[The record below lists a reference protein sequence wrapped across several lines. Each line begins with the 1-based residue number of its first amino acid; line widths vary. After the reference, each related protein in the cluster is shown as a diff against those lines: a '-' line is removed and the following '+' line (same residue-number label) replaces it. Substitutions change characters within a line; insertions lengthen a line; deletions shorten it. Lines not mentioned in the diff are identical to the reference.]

1 MSLIAVFSQSGVGQ
15 SDPKAASNYL
25 YGAYCSLSDEQKAEY
40 SDGTKLIK
48 LAHESGDIQLAYE
61 ANHTRSQVRGIKRNP
76 PPEPINGNRVAVDYA
91 IANNPHKHKYV
102 SGVISH
108 ASNDTAKLIA
118 NPNIEAE
125 WRELFENLC
134 FAGLPKDE
142 RLIDWVRHTH
152 QPIIENHYLIPRI
165 HLRTGK
171 SFNPAYPGHERDF
184 NLLRDYLNLK
194 HDLAEPN
201 DPLRKRL
208 TQPSHRNDK
217 TSQIIKQLNAI
228 VKTFI
233 QREKIRNRED
243 IVALLNRDEIK
254 KSFGINNVETSLNF
268 VRIHI
273 DGREKAIRLKGFVFT
288 EQFTSLATIKQ
299 GEPTLLTK
307 QERLDELEAKLT
319 AAIEKRAAFNLK
331 RYGEFPFQK
340 NNDNSMGKKA
350 NEAFTQRMND
360 SFPIPS
366 SSSNSLPLPGI
377 DENLTGWDKLVAIE
391 SRKTAAHINAIAAML
406 QRAKIQSEQLTKIL
420 DEMRRKPRYESFRK
434 PVEQLFTHNEQAARN
449 IIDDGKSRATRTIS
463 AIHSDYRPTHE
474 RLPTRTSDT
483 IEQNRDNPRQDDSRI
498 QSLSERVGETIETIR
513 ESISV
518 SESCNEAA
526 RYSSERIGEL
536 TTATERNIG
545 QLQRG
550 FVDIVNQPA
559 LLDRLKARV
568 KRNSLEKSK
577 PSPQG
582 KSNEKTKCRTL
593 NYNNMHEI

>member
-15 SDPKAASNYL
+15 TDPKAASNYL
-25 YGAYCSLSDEQKAEY
+25 YGQYCSLSDEQKVEY
-40 SDGTKLIK
+40 SDGTKLIE
-48 LAHESGDIQLAYE
+48 LAHESGNIQLAYE
-61 ANHTRSQVRGIKRNP
+61 ANHIRSQVRGIKRSP
-76 PPEPINGNRVAVDYA
+76 PPEPINGNRIVVDYA

-118 NPNIEAE
+118 NTNIEAE
-125 WRELFENLC
+125 WRELFEDLC
-134 FAGLPKDE
+134 FAGLPKNE

-194 HDLAEPN
+194 HDLADPN

-217 TSQIIKQLNAI
+217 TLQIVKQLNAI

-233 QREKIRNRED
+233 QREKIRNRRGV
-243 IVALLNRDEIK
+243 VALLNRDEVK
-254 KSFGINNVETSLNF
+254 KAFGINNVETSLNF

-273 DGREKAIRLKGFVFT
+273 DGREKAIRLKGFAFT

-307 QERLDELEAKLT
+307 QERLDELETKLT

-331 RYGEFPFQK
+331 RYGESPSQK
-340 NNDNSMGKKA
+340 NNNNSMRKGA
-350 NEAFTQRMND
+350 NEAFTKRMND
-360 SFPIPS
+360 SFPIPKS
-366 SSSNSLPLPGI
+366 SSDFLPLPGI
-377 DENLTGWDKLVAIE
+377 DDNLTGWDKLVAIE
-391 SRKTAAHINAIAAML
+391 RRKTTAHINAIAAML
-406 QRAKIQSEQLTKIL
+406 QQAKIQSEQLIKIL
-420 DEMRRKPRYESFRK
+420 DAMRRKPRYESLRK
-434 PVEQLFTHNEQAARN
+434 PVEQLFAHNEQAARN
-449 IIDDGKSRATRTIS
+449 IIDDAKGRVTRTIS
-463 AIHSDYRPTHE
+463 AIQSDYRATHE
-474 RLPTRTSDT
+474 GVSERTSNPF
-483 IEQNRDNPRQDDSRI
+483 EQNRDNTRQDDARI

-513 ESISV
+513 ESIDV

-526 RYSSERIGEL
+526 RCSSERIGEL

-545 QLQRG
+545 QLQSS
-550 FVDIVNQPA
+550 FADIVNQPA

-568 KRNSLEKSK
+568 QRNEQEKSNPSPKSK
-577 PSPQG
+577 PSIKP
-582 KSNEKTKCRTL
+582 KNRTKNNDNTNE
-593 NYNNMHEI
+593 I

>member
-1 MSLIAVFSQSGVGQ
+1 MSLIAVFSQSGVSQ
-15 SDPKAASNYL
+15 TNTKAASNYL
-25 YGAYCSLSDEQKAEY
+25 YGQYCSLSDEQKAEY
-40 SDGTKLIK
+40 SGGTQLIK

-108 ASNDTAKLIA
+108 ASNDTAKLIV

-125 WRELFENLC
+125 WRELFEDLC

-194 HDLAEPN
+194 HDLADPN

-208 TQPSHRNDK
+208 AHPSRRNDK
-217 TSQIIKQLNAI
+217 TSQIVKQLNAI

-233 QREKIRNRED
+233 QREQIRHRGD
-243 IVALLNRDEIK
+243 VVALLNRDEVK
-254 KSFGINNVETSLNF
+254 KAFGINNVEISFNF
-268 VRIHI
+268 VRIQL

-299 GEPTLLTK
+299 GEPTLITK

-319 AAIEKRAAFNLK
+319 TAIEKRAAFNLK
-331 RYGEFPFQK
+331 RYGESPSQK
-340 NNDNSMGKKA
+340 NDDNTMGKEA
-350 NEAFTQRMND
+350 NKEFTQRMND

-366 SSSNSLPLPGI
+366 NSNDFLPLPGI
-377 DENLTGWDKLVAIE
+377 DDNLTGWEKIVAIE

-406 QRAKIQSEQLTKIL
+406 QQAKTQSEQLIKIL
-420 DEMRRKPRYESFRK
+420 EEIRRKRRYEPFRES
-434 PVEQLFTHNEQAARN
+434 VEQLFAHNEQAARN
-449 IIDDGKSRATRTIS
+449 IIDDAKSRATRTIS
-463 AIHSDYRPTHE
+463 AIQSDYRATHDGVSE
-474 RLPTRTSDT
+474 RTSNPF
-483 IEQNRDNPRQDDSRI
+483 EQNRDNPRQDDSRI

-518 SESCNEAA
+518 SESCNEAD
-526 RYSSERIGEL
+526 RYTSERIGEL

-550 FVDIVNQPA
+550 FADIVNQPA

-568 KRNSLEKSK
+568 KRNELEKSK
-577 PSPQG
+577 PLPQG
-582 KSNEKTKCRTL
+582 KSSNKPKHRTKD
-593 NYNNMHEI
+593 NNNTN

>member
-25 YGAYCSLSDEQKAEY
+25 YGPYCSLSDEQKAEY

-134 FAGLPKDE
+134 FAGLSKEE
-142 RLIDWVRHTH
+142 RLIDWVRHSH
-152 QPIIENHYLIPRI
+152 QPILENHFLIPRI
-165 HLRTGK
+165 HLRTGW

-194 HDLAEPN
+194 HDLADPN

-208 TQPSHRNDK
+208 TQSSRKHDK
-217 TSQIIKQLNAI
+217 TSQIVKQLNTI

-233 QREKIRNRED
+233 QREKIRNRGD
-243 IVALLNRDEIK
+243 IVALLNRDEVK
-254 KSFGINNVETSLNF
+254 KSFGINNVDTSLNF
-268 VRIHI
+268 VRIHL
-273 DGREKAIRLKGFVFT
+273 DGRDKAIRLKGFVFT
-288 EQFTSLATIKQ
+288 DQFTSLATIEQ
-299 GEPTLLTK
+299 GDPTLLSR
-307 QERLDELEAKLT
+307 QERLAELETKLK
-319 AAIEKRAAFNLK
+319 AAIERRAAFNLK
-331 RYGEFPFQK
+331 RYGEPSPQK
-340 NNDNSMGKKA
+340 DDENTLGKEA

-366 SSSNSLPLPGI
+366 SASDFLPLPDI
-377 DENLTGWDKLVAIE
+377 DDNLTGWDKLVAIE

-406 QRAKIQSEQLTKIL
+406 QQAKIQSEQLIKIL
-420 DEMRRKPRYESFRK
+420 EEIRRKRRYEPFRES
-434 PVEQLFTHNEQAARN
+434 VEQLFAHNEQAARN
-449 IIDDGKSRATRTIS
+449 IIDNAKSRATRAIS
-463 AIHSDYRPTHE
+463 AIQSDYRATHDGVSE
-474 RLPTRTSDT
+474 RTSSPF
-483 IEQNRDNPRQDDSRI
+483 EQNRDNPRHDDSRI
-498 QSLSERVGETIETIR
+498 QSLSERVGETIETVR
-513 ESISV
+513 ESIDV
-518 SESCNEAA
+518 SASCDEAA
-526 RYSSERIGEL
+526 RYSSKRIGEV
-536 TTATERNIG
+536 TTATERNISE
-545 QLQRG
+545 LQRS
-550 FVDIVNQPA
+550 FADIVKQPA
-559 LLDRLKARV
+559 LLERLKARV
-568 KRNSLEKSK
+568 KRNGQEKNQ
-577 PSPQG
+577 PSPQS
-582 KSNEKTKCRTL
+582 KLSIKPKNKAKDNNNTNE
-593 NYNNMHEI
+593 I